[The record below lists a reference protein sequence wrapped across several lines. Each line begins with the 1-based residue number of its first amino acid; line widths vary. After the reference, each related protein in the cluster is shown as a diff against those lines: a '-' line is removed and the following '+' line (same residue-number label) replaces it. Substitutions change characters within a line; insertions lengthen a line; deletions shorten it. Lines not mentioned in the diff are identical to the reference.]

1 MSETVELLFNSL
13 TKTNEKDYWEVMGDA
28 HTIFKPSA
36 FIDLGLPE
44 AFVMKYS
51 RTIKSD
57 TSSPKSTI
65 YGDNGEVI
73 HSVEGVM
80 SSSIADALVGVFG
93 LHGAQQDASEKF
105 GRGSS
110 LRVLSQAIW
119 NYTHAMQKV

>member
-1 MSETVELLFNSL
+1 MSETVEILFESL
-13 TKTNEKDYWEVMGDA
+13 TDTNERDYWEVMGDA

-36 FIDLGLPE
+36 FTDLGLPE
-44 AFVMKYS
+44 AFVMKYA

-65 YGDNGEVI
+65 YGEK
-73 HSVEGVM
+73 GVM
-80 SSSIADALVGVFG
+80 SKSIADALVGVFN
-93 LHGAQQDASEKF
+93 LKDAQSESAHKM

-119 NYTHAMQKV
+119 NYTHALQKV